1 MLLEVY
7 GVLYVLCASTQVYT
21 AGSISSSS
29 GISST
34 TQVCTTY
41 LIGQLLWCTLTHV
54 LIATN
59 IHASDAASAK
69 YCVTVVTAIAL
80 TQHRINSMTIH
91 YHKYMKTA

>member
-1 MLLEVY
+1 MVMLLEVY

-21 AGSISSSS
+21 AGRSASSSSSISST
-29 GISST
+29 I
-34 TQVCTTY
+34 QVCITY

-69 YCVTVVTAIAL
+69 YCVTVVTA
-80 TQHRINSMTIH
+80 
-91 YHKYMKTA
+91 MKVT